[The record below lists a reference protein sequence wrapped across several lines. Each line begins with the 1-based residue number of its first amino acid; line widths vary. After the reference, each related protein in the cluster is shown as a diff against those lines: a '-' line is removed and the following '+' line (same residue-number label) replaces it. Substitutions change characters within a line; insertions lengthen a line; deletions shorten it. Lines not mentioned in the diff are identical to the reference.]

1 MLASIRRARSS
12 WIVGGILGLVMIAF
26 VITGVERRTGG
37 DIPAAGEQVA
47 TIGDGGV
54 GVNEVDRQVQRE
66 LSQLRQQQPDIDFA
80 RYQRTGAFDA
90 LLDQLITSKAM
101 VIFGEKVGLV
111 ASKRMVDGEIASIP
125 AFQNAAGRFDENVM
139 AQALQGAKI
148 TQAELRDDIKTQS
161 LQRQLL
167 IPVAESTRFPEA
179 LARHYAALLLETR
192 TGSVGIVPARVVGPG
207 KEPTDAEVA
216 AFFKQKQNLYMI
228 PERRVLRYAAFG
240 QTDVANGSAP
250 TEGEIAKYYQD
261 NAGNYAAKETRT
273 LSQVVLADENAARA
287 FSTNIAGGKS
297 FVQAASEA
305 GFAAA
310 DIAIGTQTKAD
321 LARLSSPAVANAA
334 YAAAKG
340 GTTPPTRSP
349 LGWHIL
355 HVDAVTVT
363 PARALAAVRG
373 EIATT
378 LAKQKADQALSD
390 LVARVDDQVTDGAS
404 FEEVV
409 RENKLRVIET
419 PPLTASGTAP
429 DAPGYQPPP
438 EVTPLLKTAFQME
451 PDDDP
456 TVETITPS
464 QRFALL
470 ALSRVVASA
479 PPPFAAIKNQV
490 KRDLILV
497 RAAERSKAL
506 AEQLAAKANGGA
518 PIREAFAKAGVAL
531 PPIQTM
537 NYKRIDISKMRE
549 VPPPLKMLFSL
560 PKGKTRILAAP
571 NGAGWWVI
579 RLDEV
584 VPGDIAKHPDV
595 TRELRSQFSQALGQ
609 EYGEQFSRAAA
620 RAVDVQ
626 RDTGAISRLKTK
638 LQGNASVVE

>member
-37 DIPAAGEQVA
+37 DIPKFGEQVA
-47 TIGDGGV
+47 TIGDDGV
-54 GVNEVDRQVQRE
+54 GVSEVDRRVQRE
-66 LSQLRQQQPDIDFA
+66 LSQLRQQQPDIDFTRFERA
-80 RYQRTGAFDA
+80 GDFDA

-101 VIFGEKVGLV
+101 VVFGQKVGLV

-125 AFQNAAGRFDENVM
+125 AFQNAAGHFEENVM
-139 AQALQGAKI
+139 AQALQGAKF
-148 TQAELRDDIKTQS
+148 TQAELRDEIKTQS

-167 IPVAESTRFPEA
+167 IPVAESTRFPES
-179 LARHYAALLLETR
+179 LARHYAGLLLETR
-192 TGSVGIVPARVVGPG
+192 TGSVGIVPARLVGPG

-216 AFFKQKQNLYMI
+216 AFFKQKQNLYRI

-240 QTDVANGSAP
+240 QTDIVSGGAP
-250 TEGEIAKYYQD
+250 TEAEIAKYYQD
-261 NAGNYAAKETRT
+261 NAANYAAKETRT

-287 FSTNIAGGKS
+287 FSAKIAGGKS

-305 GFAAA
+305 GLAAA
-310 DIAIGTQTKAD
+310 DITIGTQSKAD

-334 YAAAKG
+334 FAAAKG

-355 HVDAVTVT
+355 HVNAVNVT
-363 PARALAAVRG
+363 PARPLAAVRG

-378 LAKQKADQALSD
+378 LTKQKRDQALAD
-390 LVARVDDQVTDGAS
+390 LVARVEDKVADGAS

-409 RENKLRVIET
+409 RENKLNVIET

-429 DAPGYQPPP
+429 GIPGYQPSP
-438 EVTPLLKTAFQME
+438 EVAPLLKTAFQME

-470 ALSRVVASA
+470 ALSRVVESA
-479 PPPFAAIKNQV
+479 PPPLAAIKDQV

-506 AEQLAAKANGGA
+506 AEQLAAKANGGT
-518 PIREAFAKAGVAL
+518 PIREAFARAGVAL

-537 NYKRIDISKMRE
+537 KYRRIDMSKIRE
-549 VPPPLKMLFSL
+549 VPPPLKTLFSL
-560 PKGKTRILAAP
+560 PKGKTQILAAP

-584 VPGDIAKHPDV
+584 VPGDISKHPDV
-595 TRELRSQFSQALGQ
+595 TRALRSEFDQALGR

-626 RDTGAISRLKTK
+626 RDTGAISRLKAK
-638 LQGNASVVE
+638 LQGNASLAE